1 MADTYL
7 LTRFSDD
14 DLEAY
19 IARRDRSS
27 WEIQNHFRWPISPKD
42 FLDPEKPLK
51 IPELDDLLAG
61 KNVISILFWPPELSI
76 SDSFTLPSLL
86 KQELL
91 PACENEMDALIPWPI
106 EQCQTAIKTAR
117 DLNSYR
123 VFALTTPRAPMET
136 AIRKLADHHLEPK
149 HIFPES
155 LLLSE
160 SKPKEGALEKT
171 QKELTLLSQEQATR
185 MLILVLDGDF
195 PIKELVISDPSREE
209 RMRQLENVFF
219 AFSMEGLLL
228 RTGNLLPPP
237 QKLPP
242 KTANEDT
249 EIIAGL
255 KFLFPDGSLRRD
267 LPDFRTGTLA
277 SEHEKKFLIKQL
289 RPFLLLTTLLILA
302 MGLDGWVHYEAI
314 KAHVLA
320 EKNLI
325 STIASKALGT
335 SQIVDPIAQMEQKE
349 KSLQKQS
356 RMLSRGTDIIE
367 LLRAISIAP
376 PNNMAFELV
385 SLSIGAKSL
394 NLSGKTDSFE
404 HVETIRTELLKNP
417 HIKELSVQSARLG
430 IDHKTVTFRMGGTHD

>member
-76 SDSFTLPSLL
+76 SESFMLPSLL

-106 EQCQTAIKTAR
+106 EQCQTAIRTTR
-117 DLNSYR
+117 EINSYR
-123 VFALTTPRAPMET
+123 VFALTTPKAPMET

-155 LLLSE
+155 LLLAE
-160 SKPKEGALEKT
+160 TQPKESLSEKN
-171 QKELTLLSQEQATR
+171 QKEFTLLCQEQITR

-195 PIKELVISDPSREE
+195 PVKELVIRDPSPEE
-209 RMRQLENVFF
+209 RIRQLENIFF
-219 AFSMEGLLL
+219 AFSMEGQLL
-228 RTGNLLPPP
+228 RIGNGATPL
-237 QKLPP
+237 QKLPS
-242 KTANEDT
+242 KGADEDAAIMT
-249 EIIAGL
+249 GL
-255 KFLFPDGSLRRD
+255 KYLFPDGSLRRD

-289 RPFLLLTTLLILA
+289 RPFVLLTTLFILA
-302 MGLDGWVHYEAI
+302 MGFDGWVHYEAI
-314 KAHVLA
+314 KSHVLA

-325 STIASKALGT
+325 RSIASKALDT

-349 KSLQKQS
+349 KNLKKQS

-376 PNNMAFELV
+376 PNNMTFELV

-417 HIKELSVQSARLG
+417 HIKKLSVQSARLG
-430 IDHKTVTFRMGGTHD
+430 IDHRTVTFRMGGTHD